1 MSDRQTLALMRIVAE
16 ALARAGGRLALAH
29 LAEHRDLAIEAKGP
43 QDFVTAVD
51 KAVETLIR
59 GRLKEIFPDHAVLG
73 EEFGLD
79 REGARIVWGLD
90 PIDGT
95 ANFLRDRPVWCV
107 SIGATIDGK
116 PALGVIYEPVR
127 DELYSAVAGQGAT
140 RNGTP
145 IAVNAAARPD
155 TAVIGVGYS
164 PGRKIEE
171 HVRQV
176 GHILTHGAEYRRLG
190 SSAMSLAYVADG
202 RFDGYAAAHTN
213 AWDVMAGLVLVR
225 EAGGVIDDF
234 IESGAQSGPV
244 TAAAPGVADLAR
256 QLRALA

>member
-1 MSDRQTLALMRIVAE
+1 MSDQQTLALMRIVAE
-16 ALARAGGRLALAH
+16 ALARAGGQLARAH
-29 LAEHRDLAIEAKGP
+29 LAGHKALEIESKGP
-43 QDFVTAVD
+43 QDFVTVVD

-59 GRLKEIFPDHAVLG
+59 GRLQEIFPDHAVLG

-79 REGARIVWGLD
+79 RQGARIVWGLD

-145 IAVNAAARPD
+145 IKVNAAARPD
-155 TAVIGVGYS
+155 SAMIGVGYS
-164 PGRKIEE
+164 PGKHVEA
-171 HVRQV
+171 HVRQI
-176 GHILTHGAEYRRLG
+176 GHILAHGGEYRRLG

-213 AWDVMAGLVLVR
+213 AWDVMAGLVLVK
-225 EAGGVIDDF
+225 EAGGVTDDF
-234 IESGAQSGPV
+234 IESGVQSGPV
-244 TAAAPGVADLAR
+244 TAAAPGVA
-256 QLRALA
+256 ALAQQLKALV

>member
-1 MSDRQTLALMRIVAE
+1 MSDQQTLALMRIVAE
-16 ALARAGGRLALAH
+16 ALARAGGQLALAH
-29 LAEHRDLAIEAKGP
+29 LADHKALEIESKGP
-43 QDFVTAVD
+43 QDFVTVVD

-59 GRLKEIFPDHAVLG
+59 GRLQEIFPDHAVLG

-79 REGARIVWGLD
+79 RQDARIVWGLD

-127 DELYSAVAGQGAT
+127 DELYSAAAGQGAT

-145 IAVNAAARPD
+145 IKVNAAARPD
-155 TAVIGVGYS
+155 SAMIGVGYA
-164 PGRKIEE
+164 PGKHIDG
-171 HVRQV
+171 HVRQI
-176 GHILTHGAEYRRLG
+176 GHILAHGGEYRRLG

-213 AWDVMAGLVLVR
+213 AWDVMAGLVLVQ
-225 EAGGVIDDF
+225 EAGGVTHDF

-244 TAAAPGVADLAR
+244 TAAAPGVA
-256 QLRALA
+256 ALAKQLMGLI

>member
-1 MSDRQTLALMRIVAE
+1 MSDQQTLALMRIVAE
-16 ALARAGGRLALAH
+16 ALARAGGQLALAH
-29 LAEHRDLAIEAKGP
+29 LAEHRDLSIEAKGP

-59 GRLKEIFPDHAVLG
+59 DRLKEIFPDHAVLG

-79 REGARIVWGLD
+79 RQGARIVWGLD

-95 ANFLRDRPVWCV
+95 SNFLRDRPVWCV

-127 DELYSAVAGQGAT
+127 DELYSAATGQGAT

-145 IAVNAAARPD
+145 IAVNAKAGPNSAI
-155 TAVIGVGYS
+155 IGVGYS

-171 HVRQV
+171 HVQQI
-176 GHILTHGAEYRRLG
+176 GHILGHGAEYRRLG

-225 EAGGVIDDF
+225 EAGGVTDDF

-256 QLRALA
+256 QLRALV